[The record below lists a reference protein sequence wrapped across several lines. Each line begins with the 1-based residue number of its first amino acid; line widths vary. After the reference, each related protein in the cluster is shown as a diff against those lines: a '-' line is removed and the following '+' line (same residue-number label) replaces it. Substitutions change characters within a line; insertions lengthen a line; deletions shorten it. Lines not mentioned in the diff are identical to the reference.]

1 MAYIYKIVNDIN
13 EKVYVGKTENSIK
26 KRFQQH
32 CLDCWKEKC
41 EKRPLYSA
49 MRKYGIEHFHI
60 ELIEETDQPEE
71 REIYWIEQLNTYKN
85 RYNATKGG
93 DGRRYLDYDLIIKTY
108 QEIQNLDKTAKELN
122 VTPETIAKVLRS
134 NHIEIKS
141 NQEVQETQFGKKVKM
156 FTKDDVFLNEFP
168 SLNFASRYMIE
179 NKLTNCK
186 LTTIK
191 QHINKVC
198 TGRRKTAGRYKWRF
212 SLKENQVQDE
222 FVEDE

>member
-49 MRKYGIEHFHI
+49 MRKYGTEHFHI
-60 ELIEETDQPEE
+60 ELVEETDQPEE

-122 VTPETIAKVLRS
+122 VTPETIVKVLRS

-141 NQEVQETQFGKKVKM
+141 NQEVQETQFGKKS
-156 FTKDDVFLNEFP
+156 KDV
-168 SLNFASRYMIE
+168 
-179 NKLTNCK
+179 
-186 LTTIK
+186 
-191 QHINKVC
+191 H
-198 TGRRKTAGRYKWRF
+198 
-212 SLKENQVQDE
+212 
-222 FVEDE
+222 